1 MYHFSFYFFGVIF
14 LLSFVIH
21 VMKHGFRSFIG
32 LSIDDILSEIFNKFN
47 YFKDRYKVTKKKRYF
62 FLHIFDKLKNV
73 GWIIF
78 LLCFFGVINF

>member
-47 YFKDRYKVTKKKRYF
+47 YFKDKYKVTKKKRYL
-62 FLHIFDKLKNV
+62 FLRFNSKWFN
-73 GWIIF
+73 
-78 LLCFFGVINF
+78 